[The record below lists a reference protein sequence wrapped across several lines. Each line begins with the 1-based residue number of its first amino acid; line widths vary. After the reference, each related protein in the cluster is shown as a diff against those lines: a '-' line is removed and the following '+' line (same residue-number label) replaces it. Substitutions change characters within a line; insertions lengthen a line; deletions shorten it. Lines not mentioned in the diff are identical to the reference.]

1 MRPITRMVAVVGML
15 AAAVGGGGTT
25 AYAQST
31 VSTGIQGE
39 GEVACG
45 YDYGTCVRQWYDYG
59 FVKNY
64 IVSKIYYRGG
74 GYHFYWWS

>member
-15 AAAVGGGGTT
+15 AAVVAGGGTT

-31 VSTGIQGE
+31 GSAGIQSE

-64 IVSKIYYRGG
+64 IVSKLYYRGG
-74 GYHFYWWS
+74 GYHFYWWN